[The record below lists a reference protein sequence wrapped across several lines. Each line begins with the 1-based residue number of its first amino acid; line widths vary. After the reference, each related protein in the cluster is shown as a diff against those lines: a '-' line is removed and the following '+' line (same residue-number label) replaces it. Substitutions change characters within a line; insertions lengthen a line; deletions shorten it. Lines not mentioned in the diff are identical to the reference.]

1 MRDRIARYTVPGG
14 TVYCCID
21 ARFDGKV
28 ASLVVLLRRCSLLL
42 QRSSREPPAPTTR
55 E

>member
-28 ASLVVLLRRCSLLL
+28 ASLVVLLLSLFAAVAANV
-42 QRSSREPPAPTTR
+42 EGAPGSDY
-55 E
+55 

>member
-28 ASLVVLLRRCSLLL
+28 ASLVVLSESLFAAVAAIV
-42 QRSSREPPAPTTR
+42 EGAPGSDY
-55 E
+55 